1 MLGELC
7 NSHLM
12 TQEII
17 TIDPEADVRIG
28 GEAVDSVKG
37 KFTESNLG
45 RIKGKMSTW
54 PHIHCYW
61 NSYSDSL
68 ISLIFHVLTLSSVG
82 SAQSA
87 N

>member
-1 MLGELC
+1 MLCELC
-7 NSHLM
+7 SSHLM
-12 TQEII
+12 TQEIV
-17 TIDPEADVRIG
+17 TIYPEADVRIG

-45 RIKGKMSTW
+45 RTNGKSHTW
-54 PHIHCYW
+54 AHKHCYW
-61 NSYSDSL
+61 NSYSV
-68 ISLIFHVLTLSSVG
+68 SLIFHVLTLSSVG